1 MLKEAYSMSTLPVT
15 AEQIPAISDIQSS
28 MDESALQREA
38 VKYEHSGYQIRV
50 HFGGDKTFL
59 QCIRNLA
66 DRRISS

>member
-1 MLKEAYSMSTLPVT
+1 MSTLPVT

-66 DRRISS
+66 ERRISS

>member
-1 MLKEAYSMSTLPVT
+1 MSTLSIT

-28 MDESALQREA
+28 MDGSAMQRET

>member
-1 MLKEAYSMSTLPVT
+1 MITLPIT

-66 DRRISS
+66 ERRISS

>member
-1 MLKEAYSMSTLPVT
+1 MSTLPIT
-15 AEQIPAISDIQSS
+15 AEQIPAISDIQSR
-28 MDESALQREA
+28 MDESAMHREA

>member
-1 MLKEAYSMSTLPVT
+1 MSTLPIS
-15 AEQIPAISDIQSS
+15 AQQIPAISDIQSS
-28 MDESALQREA
+28 MDGSAMQRET

-66 DRRISS
+66 ERRISS

>member
-1 MLKEAYSMSTLPVT
+1 MSTLPIT
-15 AEQIPAISDIQSS
+15 AEQISAISDIQSR
-28 MDESALQREA
+28 MDESAMHREA

-66 DRRISS
+66 ERRISS

>member
-1 MLKEAYSMSTLPVT
+1 MLKEAYSMSTLPIT

-28 MDESALQREA
+28 MDGSAMQRET

-66 DRRISS
+66 ERRISN